1 MTKGFCPSNLKY
13 PRILCPASFFAGD
26 ALSTASGIK
35 DFEKKAQENNKGIS
49 SMVNERMSLNNS
61 LGTGLSMMVDADL
74 VFVNLNMMDLAD
86 MFKFPKISTSSRIGF
101 LKLTC
106 ISKITIH
113 LSAFSVFPLVTSG
126 KVASAKSGLY
136 IYSCLT
142 SEEYDALKV
151 SRGRIS
157 VEVKGLDVKHREYQ
171 CALAKSV
178 SQPNAVRITDG
189 NHYQTNSYVIQLI
202 PSSVGENSK
211 SVYYLTLAISIN
223 NPDKDTAKTQK
234 INPKVKS
241 NLMYKSCWQ

>member
-26 ALSTASGIK
+26 ALGTASGIK

-101 LKLTC
+101 LKLTW
-106 ISKITIH
+106 IA
-113 LSAFSVFPLVTSG
+113 LFS
-126 KVASAKSGLY
+126 

-202 PSSVGENSK
+202 PSSVGENVRYEMK
-211 SVYYLTLAISIN
+211 V
-223 NPDKDTAKTQK
+223 DDFVVVKDTAKTQK